1 MIKKIKE
8 KIYQAIEKKCKDE
21 FDIKRKQLEN
31 EFDIKRKQLENKNN
45 SELEVLK
52 VALELQ
58 TKALNT
64 EIQEIAKK
72 RKELDMEL
80 LETKTQFEKTN
91 NELKAQ
97 IRLLEA
103 KASPSNVWCEAF
115 SSGFSK
121 AFDLMQDIIKKGTQG
136 IEDYFKEEAHIEALN
151 NVGKI
156 AEERINKIRDINLK
170 QKFEIINKQE
180 EFKKKMEKAAELG
193 DKTAES
199 RFKNYLTILD
209 WMVNGDGA
217 GNYS

>member
-1 MIKKIKE
+1 
-8 KIYQAIEKKCKDE
+8 
-21 FDIKRKQLEN
+21 
-31 EFDIKRKQLENKNN
+31 
-45 SELEVLK
+45 
-52 VALELQ
+52 
-58 TKALNT
+58 
-64 EIQEIAKK
+64 
-72 RKELDMEL
+72 
-80 LETKTQFEKTN
+80 
-91 NELKAQ
+91 
-97 IRLLEA
+97 
-103 KASPSNVWCEAF
+103 
-115 SSGFSK
+115 
-121 AFDLMQDIIKKGTQG
+121 MQDIIKKGTQG